1 MEETSSIEST
11 QDAVRRSSAHSIPLV
26 TLALIVCNVLV
37 FVLMGINGISLID
50 PSPNILKAWGANYG
64 PMTTAGEWWRLITAT
79 FVHIG
84 IFHLIINMYVLFSV
98 GAFLELLL
106 GKATYLQLYFL
117 SGIAESIASLAWN
130 PYVASAGASSA
141 VFGLYG
147 SFIALLI
154 TDRSLLEAE
163 VAKGILK
170 GALVFIGFNLLNSLR
185 PGVDMA
191 GHVGGLIG
199 GFVLGLSTPVSPMLA
214 RRGALA
220 AIGILALIMV
230 RQTWSALPDFDVEL
244 QRLYV
249 TEDKVFAAHNELMEA
264 ARSGAVNDADFS
276 DRIVRQIVPAW
287 QDQRMALDIY
297 DHLPR
302 ELSKVRRRLVGYMDG
317 RLEGWKLMEEG
328 ARKGDA
334 QMIEQGITKHQEA
347 EKTFAT
353 KR

>member
-1 MEETSSIEST
+1 
-11 QDAVRRSSAHSIPLV
+11 
-26 TLALIVCNVLV
+26 
-37 FVLMGINGISLID
+37 
-50 PSPNILKAWGANYG
+50 
-64 PMTTAGEWWRLITAT
+64 
-79 FVHIG
+79 
-84 IFHLIINMYVLFSV
+84 
-98 GAFLELLL
+98 
-106 GKATYLQLYFL
+106 
-117 SGIAESIASLAWN
+117 
-130 PYVASAGASSA
+130 
-141 VFGLYG
+141 
-147 SFIALLI
+147 
-154 TDRSLLEAE
+154 
-163 VAKGILK
+163 
-170 GALVFIGFNLLNSLR
+170 
-185 PGVDMA
+185 MA

-297 DHLPR
+297 DHLSR